1 MPCRARRTAEPSL
14 PRRWTIACSSPAR
27 RVRAAIIP
35 RRTAPISLEWPR
47 PTKRS
52 PLVANGR
59 RDRRR
64 HIPAPDDAPSNNL
77 PAIRLS
83 RGTRGRCSAPA
94 AHVSPQ
100 QLEVV
105 VADLAAPRRHGGRLA
120 IEHRIAEAL
129 EVVLGK
135 LP

>member
-1 MPCRARRTAEPSL
+1 MDSL
-14 PRRWTIACSSPAR
+14 YVGAPTHVRKLERMATRLAPAHAGSHECWRKKPVDRVDCDSYDGIKLAILAKQAR
-27 RVRAAIIP
+27 RVAIF
-35 RRTAPISLEWPR
+35 AQS
-47 PTKRS
+47 
-52 PLVANGR
+52 
-59 RDRRR
+59 D
-64 HIPAPDDAPSNNL
+64 
-77 PAIRLS
+77 LS

-94 AHVSPQ
+94 AHVGPQ

-105 VADLAAPRRHGGRLA
+105 VADLATPRRHGGRLA